1 MGVQAMQP
9 PSTGPPAAL
18 PPGSKRKITDLPCP
32 SGPPE
37 AKTAR
42 WDTPDD
48 QTVLWDTLEAKNKPW
63 DTLEPKN
70 KSWDKPNS
78 SSVRW
83 EVSSTDRC
91 RKNGTKDSSDA
102 QNKTRD
108 IPKIASKNEEVRLS
122 NTSSLENSCNR
133 LNDCL
138 ERLKPSQ
145 EKISCNSNALN
156 ADSNAWDR
164 LKPPSDG
171 ENVAECATNRLNGTA
186 EPLQRRSKNWDSLK
200 LSQDEENVRWER
212 RKPYKSENMDDS
224 CNSSKIP
231 EDSRKILKEPDTSI
245 EFIASTA
252 RGTIALSCNLN
263 KEKNAATDNE
273 SDKWDNEILSQDAK
287 DVRLQCTSDTTNKKW
302 DTEISTQDSKNIRW
316 SEGERPNE
324 DWDISETK
332 NKQWDSAILTQ
343 DGKDV
348 RWNGTDSEESRKNGS
363 WDCSNGKNTR
373 WESAED
379 CIARLRAVAIPVDNW
394 RSPVSPKGTIVPDDE
409 YEDDEDFEDDLSSDD
424 DKCQTG
430 GNGKSYLELGAAP
443 LTRVQPPN
451 ARPRCCDGRSRW
463 CQNPCYRQ
471 RRLAVLNMSMCK
483 LARYRQCSDPSLRR
497 SVLIC
502 NTLRRLEREMETEPP
517 EPQYHHPPSEPLR
530 LNSSSSSVNQEPQH
544 QMNQAPSMISNNN
557 GCSMHQQ
564 HQSLNGPTNG
574 FNTNSGSTFYEQ
586 SLREM
591 TSSGRATPFPSGT
604 VPDTDSGLGED
615 EAMLNKPINW
625 SSVLSLSSQTET
637 DIEVLNNN
645 EFYEDLD

>member
-1 MGVQAMQP
+1 MMGVQAMQP

-18 PPGSKRKITDLPCP
+18 PPGSKRKITEIPCP

-48 QTVLWDTLEAKNKPW
+48 QTVLWDALEAKNKPW
-63 DTLEPKN
+63 DTLEAKN
-70 KSWDKPNS
+70 KSWDKPDS

-83 EVSSTDRC
+83 DVSSTDRC
-91 RKNGTKDSSDA
+91 RKNGVRDSSEA

-108 IPKIASKNEEVRLS
+108 TPKVVSKNEDRLS

-138 ERLKPSQ
+138 ERLKPSP
-145 EKISCNSNALN
+145 EKVSCSSNSLN
-156 ADSNAWDR
+156 ADNNAWDR
-164 LKPPSDG
+164 LKPPADDA
-171 ENVAECATNRLNGTA
+171 NVTDCAINRLNGATD
-186 EPLQRRSKNWDSLK
+186 PLQRHSKNWDSLK
-200 LSQDEENVRWER
+200 LSQDEENVRWEK
-212 RKPYKSENMDDS
+212 RKNCKSETMDES
-224 CNSSKIP
+224 PKIP
-231 EDSRKILKEPDTSI
+231 EDSRKNLKEKETNDTSI
-245 EFIASTA
+245 ELDTSTA
-252 RGTIALSCNLN
+252 TGTITPSCNLN
-263 KEKNAATDNE
+263 KEKIVTDNE
-273 SDKWDNEILSQDAK
+273 NKKWDNEILSQDAK
-287 DVRLQCTSDTTNKKW
+287 DVRWQGTSDTTNKKW
-302 DTEISTQDSKNIRW
+302 DSEILTQDSKNVRW
-316 SEGERPNE
+316 CEGESPND

-348 RWNGTDSEESRKNGS
+348 RWNGSDTEESRKNGS

-409 YEDDEDFEDDLSSDD
+409 YEDDEDFEDELSSDD
-424 DKCQTG
+424 DKVQEIMPQSRFQQGYNRFQPDYWQYYNQSPQPQQTIRREE
-430 GNGKSYLELGAAP
+430 NGKSYLELGAAP
-443 LTRVQPPN
+443 LTRVQPP
-451 ARPRCCDGRSRW
+451 RPRCCDGRSRW

-502 NTLRRLEREMETEPP
+502 NTLRSHIRSRLEREMETEPP
-517 EPQYHHPPSEPLR
+517 EPQYHHPPNEPLR
-530 LNSSSSSVNQEPQH
+530 LNNSSSVNQEPQH
-544 QMNQAPSMISNNN
+544 QMNQASPMISNNN

-564 HQSLNGPTNG
+564 HQSLNGASAPNG
-574 FNTNSGSTFYEQ
+574 TQPSCNMIGGSTTC
-586 SLREM
+586 SVI
-591 TSSGRATPFPSGT
+591 SSG
-604 VPDTDSGLGED
+604 
-615 EAMLNKPINW
+615 
-625 SSVLSLSSQTET
+625 
-637 DIEVLNNN
+637 
-645 EFYEDLD
+645 